1 MSRPILLCVQFDG
14 TDFHGWQSQLNL
26 RTVQDVLSD
35 AVHAMVGT
43 RTTLY
48 ASSRTDAGVHAR
60 ALPVLFYSDKEIP
73 LHGYK
78 RGLNTLL
85 PDDVSVLDAV
95 EVSQDFNVRKSARG
109 KTYQYT
115 IWNHPSRAA
124 LYSRR
129 AWNVP
134 LPLDHSAMQTA
145 ADLLIGSFDFSSFR
159 AADCQANSPQ
169 RSLTR
174 VDINPSQTPLIT
186 IYVEGN
192 AFLQHMVRII
202 AGTLVEV
209 GKGRQPV
216 AWVKKVL
223 DARNRTEAGPTAPPH
238 GLCLERVHY
247 EPPPF
252 DDLPFQR

>member
-1 MSRPILLCVQFDG
+1 
-14 TDFHGWQSQLNL
+14 
-26 RTVQDVLSD
+26 
-35 AVHAMVGT
+35 MVGT

-60 ALPVLFYSDKEIP
+60 AMPVLFYTDNEIP

-95 EVSQDFNVRKSARG
+95 EVSQDFNVRKSACR
-109 KTYQYT
+109 KTYHYT
-115 IWNHPSRAA
+115 IWNHPTRAA
-124 LYSRR
+124 LYTRR
-129 AWNVP
+129 AWNIPVA
-134 LPLDHSAMQTA
+134 LDYSAMQAA
-145 ADLLIGSFDFSSFR
+145 ADLLIGVFDFSSFR
-159 AADCQANSPQ
+159 AADCQANTPV
-169 RSLTR
+169 RSLVR
-174 VDINPSQTPLIT
+174 VDVNQSQAPLVT
-186 IYVEGN
+186 ICVEGN

-216 AWVKKVL
+216 AWVKKAL
-223 DARNRTEAGPTAPPH
+223 DARDRNEAGPTAPPQ

-252 DDLPFQR
+252 DHLPFQDEASALTGL